1 MSLSKWLMK
10 DSLSFGIML
19 GLLIPVPAALF
30 FAAILRLVQYNLHFL
45 SRVRDADILLLGIAV
60 NLVVMRFYFVKFKL
74 ADTGKGIMLVSV
86 LMVILFFVFLKNSSQ
101 TFPF

>member
-19 GLLIPVPAALF
+19 GLIIPVPAALF
-30 FAAILRLVQYNLHFL
+30 FAGTLRLVQYNFHFL

-60 NLVVMRFYFVKFKL
+60 NLLVMRFYFVKFKL

>member
-1 MSLSKWLMK
+1 MK
-10 DSLSFGIML
+10 DSLPFGLLL
-19 GLLIPVPAALF
+19 GLIIPVPATLI
-30 FAAILRLVQYNLHFL
+30 FAGILRLVQYNFHFL

-60 NLVVMRFYFVKFKL
+60 NLVVMRFFFVKFKL

-86 LMVILFFVFLKNSSQ
+86 AMVILFFLFLKNSSQ

>member
-1 MSLSKWLMK
+1 MK
-10 DSLSFGIML
+10 DSLPFGLLL
-19 GLLIPVPAALF
+19 GLIIPVPAALF
-30 FAAILRLVQYNLHFL
+30 FAGILRLVQYNFHFL
-45 SRVRDADILLLGIAV
+45 SRVRDADILLLGVAV

-86 LMVILFFVFLKNSSQ
+86 AMVILFFFFLKNSSQ

>member
-1 MSLSKWLMK
+1 MSLSKWFLK
-10 DSLSFGIML
+10 DSIPFGLML

-30 FAAILRLVQYNLHFL
+30 FAGILRLVQYNFHFL

-60 NLVVMRFYFVKFKL
+60 NLVIMRFYFVKFKL
-74 ADTGKGIMLVSV
+74 ADTGKGIMLVS
-86 LMVILFFVFLKNSSQ
+86 LAMVILFFLFLKNSSQ

>member
-1 MSLSKWLMK
+1 
-10 DSLSFGIML
+10 
-19 GLLIPVPAALF
+19 
-30 FAAILRLVQYNLHFL
+30 
-45 SRVRDADILLLGIAV
+45 
-60 NLVVMRFYFVKFKL
+60 VKFKL

>member
-1 MSLSKWLMK
+1 MSIAKWFMK
-10 DSLSFGIML
+10 DSLPFGLML
-19 GLLIPVPAALF
+19 GLIIPVPAALF
-30 FAAILRLVQYNLHFL
+30 FAAVLRLVQYNFHFL

-60 NLVVMRFYFVKFKL
+60 NLIVMRFYFVKFKL

-86 LMVILFFVFLKNSSQ
+86 LMVILFFLFLKNSSQ

>member
-1 MSLSKWLMK
+1 MK
-10 DSLSFGIML
+10 DSLPFGLML
-19 GLLIPVPAALF
+19 GLIIPVPAALF
-30 FAAILRLVQYNLHFL
+30 FAAILRLVQNNLHFL

-74 ADTGKGIMLVSV
+74 ADTGKGIMLISV
-86 LMVILFFVFLKNSSQ
+86 LMVILFFLFLKNSSQ

>member
-30 FAAILRLVQYNLHFL
+30 FAAVLRLVQYNLHSL
-45 SRVRDADILLLGIAV
+45 SYVRDADILLLGIAV
-60 NLVVMRFYFVKFKL
+60 NLVVMRFYFMKFKL
-74 ADTGKGIMLVSV
+74 ADTAKGIMLVSV
-86 LMVILFFVFLKNSSQ
+86 LMGILFFVFLKNSSQ